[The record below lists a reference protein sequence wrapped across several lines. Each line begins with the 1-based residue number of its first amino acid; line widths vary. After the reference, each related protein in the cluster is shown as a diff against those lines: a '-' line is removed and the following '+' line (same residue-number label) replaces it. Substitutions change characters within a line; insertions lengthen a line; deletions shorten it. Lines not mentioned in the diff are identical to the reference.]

1 MHAQRL
7 QASIGFDRT
16 ALYSKHMNEHHDFT
30 IAEVLCPRCDHLVFE
45 FVAHLAISPEM
56 VCGRC
61 KHLFKASNDSVMG
74 GLDEATGSD

>member
-1 MHAQRL
+1 
-7 QASIGFDRT
+7 
-16 ALYSKHMNEHHDFT
+16 MNEHHDLK
-30 IAEVLCPRCDHLVFE
+30 IAEVLCPRCGHLVFE
-45 FVAHLAISPEM
+45 FVAQLVQSQEM